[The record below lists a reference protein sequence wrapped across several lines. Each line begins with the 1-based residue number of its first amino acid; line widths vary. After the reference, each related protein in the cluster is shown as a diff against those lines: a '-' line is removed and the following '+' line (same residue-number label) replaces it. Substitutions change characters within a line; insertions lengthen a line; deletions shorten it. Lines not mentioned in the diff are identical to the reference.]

1 MSMEVVDCYS
11 NIRHPGILMV
21 GMRRR
26 HRSRISYY
34 VFRCS
39 RSSGEEM
46 RWQHCGGQYVGG
58 HVGPSCHH
66 WTMEEM
72 AVLSVPFSQWEALKL
87 LPFGERSSLPICMK
101 DTLRNLLFQ
110 QDQG

>member
-26 HRSRISYY
+26 HRSRTSYY
-34 VFRCS
+34 VFRRS

-46 RWQHCGGQYVGG
+46 RWQHCGEQYVGG
-58 HVGPSCHH
+58 HVGPSRHH